1 MKVYIWG
8 TGDSAKKLIREGAL
22 KVDVEGYIESI
33 PTKDMF
39 NGKKVFSAS
48 DEFEYDAIIV
58 SSIYIQV
65 D

>member
-8 TGDSAKKLIREGAL
+8 TGDNAKKLIREGAL

-48 DEFEYDAIIV
+48 DEFEYDAIIATCFIV
-58 SSIYIQV
+58 S
-65 D
+65 